1 MSCFWKYNEIE
12 RSVIKMPKINLT
24 KNGTLVVDLNKE
36 NQKDLDEIL
45 IGLGWEVNVFHD
57 ADFDLDVSAFLVNAS
72 GRVRS
77 VTDFIYYKHLNQDID
92 AGLFD
97 IDGSGVVHMG
107 DNRKGDAMAGLKT
120 IDGITDSEQIIVN
133 WSHVPSDIKKI
144 VFVVTI
150 YDAVARNQNFGQVSN
165 AYVRVIDMKKK
176 EVLAQFD
183 LPQDYE
189 TDTAITVGELS
200 RVQGGWAFKA
210 LGIGEEKDLGDLC
223 KRYGLRAN

>member
-1 MSCFWKYNEIE
+1 
-12 RSVIKMPKINLT
+12 MPKINLA
-24 KNGTLVVDLNKE
+24 KDDTLVVDLNKD
-36 NQKDLDEIL
+36 KDLDEIL
-45 IGLGWEVNVFHD
+45 IGLGWDANVFSNV
-57 ADFDLDVSAFLVNAS
+57 DFDLDASAFLVNAS
-72 GRVRS
+72 GRVRL
-77 VTDFIYYKHLNQDID
+77 VNDFIYYNHLNQDPKTG
-92 AGLFD
+92 AFD

-107 DNRKGDAMAGLKT
+107 DNLKGDAMAGLKT

-133 WSHVPSDIKKI
+133 WSRVPSDIKKI

-150 YDAVARNQNFGQVSN
+150 YDAVARKQNFGQVSN

-200 RVQGGWAFKA
+200 RVKGGWAFKA
-210 LGIGEEKDLGDLC
+210 LGNGEEKDLGNLC
-223 KRYGLRAN
+223 RRYGLRSN